1 MYDPEYITCA
11 EERGEQ
17 INEDRLDDLSRC
29 EAHLDAAQKHAAQLE
44 QILDACEAANFRHL
58 ARIEKLEQLCNDLFN
73 HVCAEQIGARV
84 NMQQF
89 VELSERMDDLGL
101 MEEFHD

>member
-1 MYDPEYITCA
+1 MTKASDNLMNYARNYQQ
-11 EERGEQ
+11 GGQ
-17 INEDRLDDLSRC
+17 GL
-29 EAHLDAAQKHAAQLE
+29 EALLPLIDQVKE
-44 QILDACEAANFRHL
+44 
-58 ARIEKLEQLCNDLFN
+58 LEQLCNDLFD

-89 VELSERMDDLGL
+89 AELSERMDDLGL